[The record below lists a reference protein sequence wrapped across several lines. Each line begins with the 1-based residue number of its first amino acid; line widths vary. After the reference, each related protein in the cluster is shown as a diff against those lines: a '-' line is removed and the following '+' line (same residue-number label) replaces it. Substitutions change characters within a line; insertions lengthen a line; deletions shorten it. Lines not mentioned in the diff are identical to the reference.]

1 MSEPQ
6 GSVDFSI
13 VIVNYHAGA
22 LLQRCLETIY
32 AQQTR
37 FTFEVIIA
45 DNESRPAE
53 AEALRTA
60 FPQARLITNSEN
72 LGFAAGNNQGFALA
86 RGRYYLLV
94 NPDVEVLPGAFE
106 GIIGFMESNPACAV
120 AGALLKNPEGGRDP
134 SARRF
139 ISPWR
144 NFLMLTGI
152 AARLNRYRWF
162 RDVDYSWFA
171 HDRPLQVDWV
181 PGTFTCYRRGIVD
194 QLQGFDERFF
204 LYYEETDFCLRAQR
218 RGLQVWFTPAATVLH
233 VGGGCSQT
241 RSGQEALEKA
251 SSQVLR
257 YRLMAEALYY
267 RKNFGLFAELF
278 ALESE
283 YLWHGIRRLWN
294 LRPGRAHRR
303 QASATLMKAIR
314 TAQACTR
321 RGAISPPRP
330 W

>member
-1 MSEPQ
+1 M
-6 GSVDFSI
+6 VDFSVI
-13 VIVNYHAGA
+13 IVNYHAGR
-22 LLQRCLETIY
+22 LLTRCLETVY
-32 AQQTR
+32 RQETAYTY
-37 FTFEVIIA
+37 EVIIV

-53 AEALRTA
+53 AAALAAA
-60 FPQARLITNSEN
+60 FPLARLVANSEN

-86 RGRYYLLV
+86 RGRYLLLV
-94 NPDVEVLPGAFE
+94 NPDVEVLPGAFQ
-106 GIIGFMESNPACAV
+106 GIIGFMEETPGCAA
-120 AGALLKNPEGGRDP
+120 AGALLQNPEGGRDP

-152 AARLNRYRWF
+152 AARLNRFRWF
-162 RDVDYSWFA
+162 NDVDYAWFP

-181 PGTFTCYRRGIVD
+181 PGTFTCYRRETVD
-194 QLQGFDERFF
+194 RLHGFDERFF
-204 LYYEETDFCLRAQR
+204 LYYEETDFCLRAR
-218 RGLQVWFTPAATVLH
+218 RAGHQIWFTPAATVLH

-267 RKNFGLFAELF
+267 RKNFGLLAELF

-283 YLWHGIRRLWN
+283 YLWHASRRIWN
-294 LRPGRAHRR
+294 LRPGRAARR
-303 QASATLMKAIR
+303 RASAGLMAAIR
-314 TAQACTR
+314 TAQRRTR
-321 RGAISPPRP
+321 YGAASPARP